1 VQGIYRLMLE
11 NRVDAVTFTS
21 PTAVS
26 RFTGML
32 GEEQAADLLNTT
44 VVAAVGPVTAAAA
57 RAHGIRTTVIAETHT
72 VDGLVSALVR
82 FFAAKGTEELS
93 TDSS

>member
-1 VQGIYRLMLE
+1 
-11 NRVDAVTFTS
+11 
-21 PTAVS
+21 
-26 RFTGML
+26 
-32 GEEQAADLLNTT
+32 
-44 VVAAVGPVTAAAA
+44 
-57 RAHGIRTTVIAETHT
+57 VIAETHT